1 MWSFLEK
8 NGLLGQRVAE
18 EVNIRDLSDKAV
30 VNLAK
35 FFTLDDA
42 LAAFPVIVQLLSFK
56 NGKKF
61 NQVLTDLLYES
72 ITHINQST
80 AKGIK
85 ILPELLE
92 KLRMFSVGELELN
105 ESLVVPGL
113 RNIKRSRVW
122 RALFLF

>member
-1 MWSFLEK
+1 M
-8 NGLLGQRVAE
+8 
-18 EVNIRDLSDKAV
+18 
-30 VNLAK
+30 
-35 FFTLDDA
+35 
-42 LAAFPVIVQLLSFK
+42 IVQLLSSK
-56 NGKKF
+56 DGKKF

-80 AKGIK
+80 VKSIK

>member
-1 MWSFLEK
+1 M
-8 NGLLGQRVAE
+8 
-18 EVNIRDLSDKAV
+18 
-30 VNLAK
+30 
-35 FFTLDDA
+35 
-42 LAAFPVIVQLLSFK
+42 IVQLLSSK
-56 NGKKF
+56 DEKKF

-72 ITHINQST
+72 ITRINQST
-80 AKGIK
+80 VKSIK

-113 RNIKRSRVW
+113 RNIKRSIVW